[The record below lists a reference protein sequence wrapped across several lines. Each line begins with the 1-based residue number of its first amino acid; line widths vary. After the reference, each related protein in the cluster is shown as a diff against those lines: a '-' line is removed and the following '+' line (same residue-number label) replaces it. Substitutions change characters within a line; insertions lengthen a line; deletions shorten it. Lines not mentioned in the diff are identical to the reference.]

1 MSKKNR
7 HNNPWPVRKPAGHP
21 IAHSE
26 PAASATVSMGPAATG
41 VTQASSLPSDFSPI
55 SPAQLAANRANAQLS
70 TGPRTPAGLQKS
82 SRNAVK
88 SALTGRTVL
97 LPSDDVQEYA
107 AFLAQF
113 HADLAPV
120 GALESELVQIIVDCH
135 WRLRR
140 IQELEYALYNHGHR
154 QFEAAFADEPEQDRH
169 SLIVLQTH
177 LTYKKELRNFEI
189 QERRLDRKRSQ
200 AKAELE
206 RLQSE
211 RKRAAESPALADSPF
226 DTEAELFA
234 ALDAGYIPPHLAAH
248 LAQTNSVHENGFE
261 FSNFEKLGAAD
272 LTALAEPTFEPS
284 QAA

>member
-1 MSKKNR
+1 MD
-7 HNNPWPVRKPAGHP
+7 PP
-21 IAHSE
+21 
-26 PAASATVSMGPAATG
+26 ATVSMDPPATG
-41 VTQASSLPSDFSPI
+41 VTQTSSLASDFSPI
-55 SPAQLAANRANAQLS
+55 SPAQLLANRANAQLS
-70 TGPRTPAGLQKS
+70 TGPRTPVGLQKS

-113 HADLAPV
+113 HTDLAPV
-120 GALESELVQIIVDCH
+120 GALESELVQIVVDCH

-177 LTYKKELRNFEI
+177 LTYQKELRNFEI

-211 RKRAAESPALADSPF
+211 RKRAADPRAKSDDALADSPF

-284 QAA
+284 EAA